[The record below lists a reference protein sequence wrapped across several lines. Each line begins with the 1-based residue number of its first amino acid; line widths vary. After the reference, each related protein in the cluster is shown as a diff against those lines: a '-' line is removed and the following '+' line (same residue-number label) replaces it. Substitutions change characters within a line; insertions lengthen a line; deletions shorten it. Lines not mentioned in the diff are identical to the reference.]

1 MINPRSTVVSG
12 STEQHTPTMLAI
24 AQHSYGTA
32 DVLHVEEVQM
42 PVIGEGDVLV
52 RVHAASVNHGDW
64 VYTSGRPLIARLA
77 FGLNRPKEAV
87 RGKDIA
93 GVVEAVGGSVSRF
106 RVGDEVY
113 TEVEAGG
120 FAEFASV
127 PQELL
132 AHKPANLSFEQAAAV
147 PLAARTALQG
157 LRDAAKA
164 QQGQKVLINGASG
177 GVGTFAV
184 QIAKALGAE
193 VTGVSSSRNADMVRS
208 LGADHVIDYTRED
221 FTAGEERYDVILDL
235 VGNHPLHDLR
245 HVLTRTGTLVLSSG
259 TGSRI
264 LGPMGRI
271 LRAMLISPFVSQ
283 RMVMFTATRNTEDL
297 ETLRDLIE
305 SGQIIPAIDRTYELS
320 EVPAAIRYFVEEH
333 ARGKIVVTV

>member
-1 MINPRSTVVSG
+1 MSNPRSTVVSG
-12 STEQHTPTMLAI
+12 STKPHAPTMLAI

-32 DVLHVEEVQM
+32 DVLHVEEVQK
-42 PVIGEGDVLV
+42 PVIGDGDVLV

-77 FGLNRPKEAV
+77 FGLSRPKEAV

-93 GVVEAVGGSVSRF
+93 GVVEAVGANVSRF

-120 FAEFASV
+120 FAEFTGV

-132 AHKPANLSFEQAAAV
+132 AHKPANLTFEQAAAV

-157 LRDAAKA
+157 LRNAAKV
-164 QQGQKVLINGASG
+164 QPGQKVLINGASG

-208 LGADHVIDYTRED
+208 LGADHVIDYTSEN
-221 FTAGEERYDVILDL
+221 FTEGEEWYDVIVDL
-235 VGNHPLHDLR
+235 IGNHPLRNLR
-245 HVLTRTGTLVLSSG
+245 SVLTRTGTLVLSSG
-259 TGSRI
+259 TGGRI

-283 RMVMFTATRNTEDL
+283 SMVMFTATRNTDDL

-305 SGQIIPAIDRTYELS
+305 SGQVIPSIDRTYKLS
-320 EVPAAIRYFVEEH
+320 EVPAAIRYFAEEH